1 MIRNSSLFTR
11 RQTLSAVGIGVIG
24 LGLSGSVSASD
35 HQIHFVATLTND
47 GIDPTPETNAVGEIS
62 LTIDTETG
70 GSSYQI
76 YVDCLR
82 RATRYT
88 LEVDGE
94 VISEQAFEGAVTQG
108 LVREQVVAE
117 GEPTGEMVAGG
128 DDASSPEELLEA
140 FEAGL
145 VTLTIHTERYPE
157 GEIAGQFVPAED
169 QETEA

>member
-1 MIRNSSLFTR
+1 MTRSSSLFTR
-11 RQTLSAVGIGVIG
+11 RQTLSAVGIGIAG
-24 LGLSGSVSASD
+24 LGLSGSAGAPD
-35 HQIHFVATLTND
+35 HQVHFVAAPTND
-47 GIDPTPETNAVGEIS
+47 GIDPAPETNAAGEIS
-62 LTIDTETG
+62 LSIDTETG

-76 YVDCLR
+76 YMDCLR
-82 RATRYT
+82 WATRYT

-94 VISEQAFEGAVTQG
+94 VISEQPFEGPVTQG

-128 DDASSPEELLEA
+128 DEASSPEELFKA
-140 FEAGL
+140 FKAGL
-145 VTLTIHTERYPE
+145 VTLTIHTERYPD